1 MSSPRNRR
9 RRQTSPATKSKA
21 PKINPSVTW
30 VAGPI
35 HFSSKAYFK
44 KKPAASN
51 KTKTPIPRN
60 HFWPTATSVEER
72 SFPAR
77 GAATGGAG
85 EESAAICGAFG
96 NGGGVIADFSAFA
109 AVNASTDARRV
120 AISLRSAASSE
131 KRLKSSEHFGQIFAP
146 VSVWHLG
153 QSIGPVR
160 HGNRPHAILRLLTD
174 FK

>member
-60 HFWPTATSVEER
+60 HFWPTATSVA
-72 SFPAR
+72 AR
-77 GAATGGAG
+77 GFGVGGTWRGALAGAGGGGKGGGICPEASVGGAAVSSTLRTSGAVSGRTNTRKAAT
-85 EESAAICGAFG
+85 S
-96 NGGGVIADFSAFA
+96 
-109 AVNASTDARRV
+109 
-120 AISLRSAASSE
+120 
-131 KRLKSSEHFGQIFAP
+131 
-146 VSVWHLG
+146 
-153 QSIGPVR
+153 
-160 HGNRPHAILRLLTD
+160 
-174 FK
+174 